1 MFTPVNVRIM
11 SPEESPYP
19 HSLWKRWDSDD
30 PDGEGEPGTLPERRF
45 FEFCAVPLAGD
56 SFAEGPRPAS
66 GDGGESGPEE
76 RPADAGESGSV
87 ETALV
92 SFLPPATRLLLRHVP
107 TMVALFLVAVLV
119 EAELR
124 PAVSGISTVLPE
136 LPLVPL
142 VYLGL
147 AVCGLVVV
155 LVRSGIVDGPTAVR
169 ALFIYG
175 LTGVLLAGSVYGT
188 VLTLETRRA
197 TETTP
202 HVVYT
207 FPTLLFTLLVGL
219 LAYDL
224 LMKGERLYTRFG
236 KKNIVTAHGATGLSG
251 GELYERIKR
260 EELLPKLDETVGP
273 FRYGHVF
280 AILVLSVYL
289 LIWSFKGPLGTGLWS
304 SFLLNLTINLVV
316 LVGVFNFLVG
326 VLFLRKLLNGKYSH
340 DGVAL
345 QPGYLPFHPDRQ
357 GGFADIGRLAMRINV
372 IFILIGA
379 YYTYRAYIS
388 GIRTFPARAELPF
401 DPLYAE
407 VIGVEQTSVL
417 EMVFWVI
424 NFIGPV
430 VLYALVVA
438 VWFYYTFW
446 EIHRVMANQKKELIL
461 ERQSDRLESDEYP
474 EATVDSPLGEYE
486 YRDDWQA
493 LYDAPEWPV
502 NTQKLGGLIT
512 GNVLPILFSI
522 PTVVPDLLAA
532 WG

>member
-1 MFTPVNVRIM
+1 M
-11 SPEESPYP
+11 SAEESPYP
-19 HSLWKRWDSDD
+19 YSLWRRWDGED
-30 PDGEGEPGTLPERRF
+30 PDGAGEPGTLPERRF
-45 FEFCAVPLAGD
+45 FEFCAIPLAGD
-56 SFAEGPRPAS
+56 SFFEDSRPVSAAGGGAENE
-66 GDGGESGPEE
+66 GE
-76 RPADAGESGSV
+76 DAEIDF
-87 ETALV
+87 EPV
-92 SFLPPATRLLLRHVP
+92 SFLPPTTRLLLRHVP
-107 TMVALFLVAVLV
+107 TMVAVFLVAALV

-124 PAVSGISTVLPE
+124 PTARGVSTLLPS

-147 AVCGLVVV
+147 AVGALVVV
-155 LVRSGIVDGPTAVR
+155 LVRSEIVDGPTVVR
-169 ALFIYG
+169 AGFVYG
-175 LTGVLLAGSVYGT
+175 LAGILLAGTVYGT
-188 VLTLETRRA
+188 VLTLGTRGA

-207 FPTLLFTLLVGL
+207 FPTLLFTLLIGL

-224 LMKGERLYTRFG
+224 LLKGEHLYTHFG
-236 KKNIVTAHGATGLSG
+236 RKNIVTAHDATGRSG
-251 GELYERIKR
+251 AKLYEAIKR
-260 EELLPKLDETVGP
+260 RELLPKLEETVGP
-273 FRYGHVF
+273 FRYGHLF
-280 AILVLSVYL
+280 ALLVLSVYL

-304 SFLLNLTINLVV
+304 SLLLNLTINLVV

-326 VLFLRKLLNGKYSH
+326 VLFLRTLLNGEHSH
-340 DGVAL
+340 EGVTL
-345 QPGYLPFHPDRQ
+345 QPRYLPFHPDRQ
-357 GGFADIGRLAMRINV
+357 GGFADVGRLAMRINV

-379 YYTYRAYIS
+379 YYAYRAYIS
-388 GIRTFPARAELPF
+388 GIRTFPARADLPF

-407 VIGVEQTSVL
+407 LVGIEQTPIL

-430 VLYALVVA
+430 FLYALVVA

-446 EIHRVMANQKKELIL
+446 EIHRVMAKQKKDLIL
-461 ERQSDRLESDEYP
+461 EKQSMRLKSDEYP
-474 EATVDSPLGEYE
+474 DATMDHPLGEYE